1 MGKLHE
7 LLAVE
12 SSMSDQSDKLR
23 AELIDTFTKKRNHFA
38 KKVVTTK
45 YLDPNVDDEV
55 EEQLGMQSTIN
66 KELDWISGHV
76 TKAID
81 GAAQVDEANTKARAD
96 IVLEDGTIMAKNIP
110 ATQLLQ
116 LAKRL
121 NEVKQVAE
129 AIPTLDPSK
138 GFVPDPSSGADVF
151 KTREEI
157 KPKTKKNYASFEASK
172 ATDKHPAQVQVFQ
185 EDQLIG
191 KYHIFEWS
199 SFITVSEKANMLARI
214 EDLIRAVRKARAR
227 ANDVDVDHGV
237 KLGAK
242 LLAFAF
248 KNEKPAQ

>member
-23 AELIDTFTKKRNHFA
+23 AELIDTLTKKRNHFA

-45 YLDPNVDDEV
+45 YQDPNVEDEV
-55 EEQLGMQSTIN
+55 EEQLGMQSTVP
-66 KELDWISGHV
+66 KELDWISGHIV
-76 TKAID
+76 KAID
-81 GAAQVDEANTKARAD
+81 AAAQVDEANTKARAD

-129 AIPTLDPSK
+129 AIPTLDPSR
-138 GFVPDPSSGADVF
+138 GFVPDPASGEGVY

-157 KPKTKKNYASFEASK
+157 KPKTKKNYASFVAHPG
-172 ATDKHPAQVQVFQ
+172 TDKHPPQVTTYQ

-199 SFITVSEKANMLARI
+199 SFLTVSDKANILSRI

>member
-23 AELIDTFTKKRNHFA
+23 AELADTFKNKRNHFA
-38 KKVVTTK
+38 KKTVTTK
-45 YLDPNVDDEV
+45 YLDVNTADEV
-55 EEQLGMQSTIN
+55 EDQLGMQTTVL
-66 KELDWISGHV
+66 KELDWITGHV
-76 TKAID
+76 VKAID
-81 GAAQVDEANTKARAD
+81 AAAQVDEANTKARAD
-96 IVLEDGTIMAKNIP
+96 IVLEDGTVLAKAVP

-121 NEVKQVAE
+121 NEVKQLAE

-138 GFVPDPSSGADVF
+138 GYTPDPSIGPGVH

-172 ATDKHPAQVQVFQ
+172 ATDKHPAQVQVYQ

-191 KYHIFEWS
+191 RYHTIEWS
-199 SFITVSEKANMLARI
+199 SFITVSDKAEILARI
-214 EDLIRAVRKARAR
+214 EDLIRAVRKARAK
-227 ANDVDVDHGV
+227 ANDVDVDHSI
-237 KLGAK
+237 KIGAA

-248 KNEKPAQ
+248 KGEKPK